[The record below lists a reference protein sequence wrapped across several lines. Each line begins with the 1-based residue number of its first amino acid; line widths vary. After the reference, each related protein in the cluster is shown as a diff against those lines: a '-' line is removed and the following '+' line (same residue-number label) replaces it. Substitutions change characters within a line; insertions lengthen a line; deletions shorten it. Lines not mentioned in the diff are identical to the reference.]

1 MAQWWL
7 SKQFSG
13 KPFWHREPALQPGKP
28 GDQLQFDLVGE
39 RPWPGWNM
47 IELHV
52 DEGAMYG
59 VAIILVETRHKKFQ
73 LGIPVQPGKIAK
85 RLVFIPLGV
94 KRISLATSNA
104 SNTLKMKRL
113 RWVWLT
119 PWFAHDRLARR
130 LSSIHPDYKGM
141 GVSEVKRAL
150 HRESV
155 ARGCRWKSVALAE
168 HTQTFMRASTQYSY
182 THWISNVEPD
192 LCRLTENWLC
202 FDKETFPTFAILLP
216 LHEVEFE
223 RVGMA
228 GLKQTLLSLMA
239 QSYSKWEVSIALP
252 ATLNAKQ
259 VAAIRLLAHNI
270 CASAAYVSLCQQA
283 SLAALTRHA
292 FIQSFGEGTLFLSPG
307 DILAPQALSRVAD
320 AWLEAPSCQL
330 FYADEDVV
338 DNEERRSQPSFKP
351 EWNPDLLLS
360 THYVGRMTVY
370 KRRILWRLEVYQEIG
385 GRVRSDMRRDDLD
398 YARALRFLAWLSQRE
413 TSTVGAVKHLP
424 WMLYH
429 RHIAHHE
436 ADQKR
441 SDHTPSLVE
450 DWVQLVLPGCNARV
464 SNGQLPFSAHV
475 RWPLGERPPL
485 VSLLVPT
492 RDGVDILRPCVDR
505 ILQLTSYRHFE
516 LLILDNQSTCPQT
529 LAYLADVEARDSRVR
544 VLRWNH
550 PFNYSAINNFGVRH
564 ANGDIIGMVN
574 NDIEPINGDWLSEM
588 VGQVLRPDI
597 GCVGAKLYYP
607 NGTLQHGGVIL
618 GLGGVAGHAHRFF
631 PRQAEGYCGRLKLT
645 QNLTAVT
652 GACLLVRRDVF
663 EEVGGLNEQK
673 LAVTFN
679 DVDLCLKVYK
689 AGYRNLWT
697 PYAELYH
704 HESISRGADNTP
716 KKRTRRL
723 REMAY
728 MRRTWS
734 DLLNHDPAYNP
745 NLTLAYE
752 DFSLR

>member
-1 MAQWWL
+1 
-7 SKQFSG
+7 
-13 KPFWHREPALQPGKP
+13 
-28 GDQLQFDLVGE
+28 
-39 RPWPGWNM
+39 
-47 IELHV
+47 
-52 DEGAMYG
+52 
-59 VAIILVETRHKKFQ
+59 
-73 LGIPVQPGKIAK
+73 
-85 RLVFIPLGV
+85 
-94 KRISLATSNA
+94 
-104 SNTLKMKRL
+104 
-113 RWVWLT
+113 
-119 PWFAHDRLARR
+119 
-130 LSSIHPDYKGM
+130 
-141 GVSEVKRAL
+141 
-150 HRESV
+150 
-155 ARGCRWKSVALAE
+155 
-168 HTQTFMRASTQYSY
+168 
-182 THWISNVEPD
+182 
-192 LCRLTENWLC
+192 
-202 FDKETFPTFAILLP
+202 
-216 LHEVEFE
+216 
-223 RVGMA
+223 
-228 GLKQTLLSLMA
+228 
-239 QSYSKWEVSIALP
+239 
-252 ATLNAKQ
+252 
-259 VAAIRLLAHNI
+259 
-270 CASAAYVSLCQQA
+270 
-283 SLAALTRHA
+283 
-292 FIQSFGEGTLFLSPG
+292 
-307 DILAPQALSRVAD
+307 
-320 AWLEAPSCQL
+320 
-330 FYADEDVV
+330 
-338 DNEERRSQPSFKP
+338 
-351 EWNPDLLLS
+351 
-360 THYVGRMTVY
+360 
-370 KRRILWRLEVYQEIG
+370 
-385 GRVRSDMRRDDLD
+385 
-398 YARALRFLAWLSQRE
+398 
-413 TSTVGAVKHLP
+413 
-424 WMLYH
+424 
-429 RHIAHHE
+429 
-436 ADQKR
+436 
-441 SDHTPSLVE
+441 
-450 DWVQLVLPGCNARV
+450 V

-475 RWPLGERPPL
+475 RWPFGEKPPL

-492 RDGVDILRPCVDR
+492 RDGVDILKPCVDR
-505 ILQLTSYRHFE
+505 ILSLTRYRHFE

-652 GACLLVRRDVF
+652 GACLLVRKDVF